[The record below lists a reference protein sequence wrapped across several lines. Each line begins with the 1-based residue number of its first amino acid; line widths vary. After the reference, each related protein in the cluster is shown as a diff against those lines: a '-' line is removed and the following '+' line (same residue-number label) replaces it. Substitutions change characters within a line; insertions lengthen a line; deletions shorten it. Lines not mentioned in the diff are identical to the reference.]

1 MFIHELLFI
10 SLIISLVLYL
20 AFRLGAVPSRQQMG
34 VSSSSSSTTLLA
46 LIFSWT
52 LALFAF
58 LYTMAIS
65 IACTTDRGA
74 QKGVYV
80 FATLLLIANAVFDSA
95 LVAEGVATVPAR
107 PTRACIVRSVGVA
120 IVALTLAIYGMVR
133 TCMWAQCRN
142 TRSII
147 KGAYLNVRDPRMS
160 RDTKV
165 GIAEDVIRSLSLSPS
180 KTRRILRL

>member
-20 AFRLGAVPSRQQMG
+20 AFRLGAVPSRQQIG

-107 PTRACIVRSVGVA
+107 PGFRSVGVA

>member
-20 AFRLGAVPSRQQMG
+20 AFRLGKHQP
-34 VSSSSSSTTLLA
+34 LLA

-65 IACTTDRGA
+65 IACTTERGV
-74 QKGVYV
+74 QKAVYV

-95 LVAEGVATVPAR
+95 AVAEGVDIAPAR
-107 PTRACIVRSVGVA
+107 PTLRKGVGRSASVA
-120 IVALTLAIYGMVR
+120 VITLILAIYGMVR
-133 TCMWAQCRN
+133 TSMWAQCRN
-142 TRSII
+142 TRNII
-147 KGAYLNVRDPRMS
+147 KGAYLNIRDPRMS
-160 RDTKV
+160 RGTKI
-165 GIAEDVIRSLSLSPS
+165 GIAEDVIRSLNLSPS